1 MTTIEF
7 YTGVANP
14 LHAAHKLALKVHAAK
29 RRLRIATPDAVA
41 TDQLDRLL
49 WESPDDGF
57 VPHVRLDSTLRD
69 ATPII
74 VDHADGHDGAADVL
88 ISLRGTPPSFFA
100 RFERLIEIVG
110 IDDEIAKSGRAR
122 WQFYKERG
130 YEMTHTDL
138 SRAKARAGG

>member
-14 LHAAHKLALKVHAAK
+14 ISAAHKLALKVFAAK
-29 RRLRIATPDAVA
+29 RALRIATPDANA
-41 TDQLDRLL
+41 TQSLDRLL
-49 WESPDDGF
+49 WEQPEDAF
-57 VPHVRLDSTLRD
+57 VPHVPLASPLRD

-74 VDHADGHDGAADVL
+74 LDHEAAHEGACDVL
-88 ISLRGTPPSFFA
+88 INLCHVPPKYFS

-110 IDDEIAKSGRAR
+110 RDEDSAKAGRER

-130 YEMTHTDL
+130 YAMTHTDL
-138 SRAKARAGG
+138 SKRA